1 MIAIPLLIGIISYL
15 LLYFMK
21 WRYYRLD
28 TQSKFQE
35 AEQATYTSKITIVIP
50 TSNQAQQLE
59 RLIALLLEQEYSGGI
74 EIVVVLYANTDNTP
88 VLLKKLEYDHRNI
101 RHTTV
106 PGTAHFIDLRK
117 LAITIGIKSVRTE
130 WFALLDPQFIP
141 SSTDWLT
148 SLICHIREGF
158 DLIIGYENFATED
171 NTGTVLRYITH
182 QNFLQLTRK
191 HIPALGNFSNFI
203 VRKNA
208 LDLNALYDVRSLQFT
223 LGSISNLLLPLFRK
237 NAEFVCTQSRAA
249 GKLLTSTVEINDLKT
264 RLAVE
269 QELLT
274 ETSFNKKILKFIQ
287 SSLIYIYI
295 ITTIFYGAV
304 ATLFALNLCDALPLP
319 SFLAYFATPLSIT
332 NNIVICTTF
341 FLLQLCL
348 ITYPIA
354 TLRKTFKHFGIHIHI
369 IYLLILPI
377 TLPINEL
384 FYKIKSL
391 FLKNKYRR
399 KL

>member
-1 MIAIPLLIGIISYL
+1 MIVLPLLIGIIAYT

-35 AEQATYTSKITIVIP
+35 AELATYTFKITIVIP

-59 RLIALLLEQEYSGGI
+59 QLITRLLEQNYKGGI
-74 EIVVVLYANTDNTP
+74 EIIVVLYANTDNTP
-88 VLLKKLEYDHRNI
+88 DLLKKLEYDHRNI

-148 SLICHIREGF
+148 SLSCHIREGF

-171 NTGTVLRYITH
+171 NTGTVLRYMTH
-182 QNFLQLTRK
+182 RNFLQLTRK
-191 HIPALGNFSNFI
+191 QIPAFGNFSNFI

-208 LDLNALYDVRSLQFT
+208 LNLNALYDVRSLQFT

-237 NAEFVCTQSRAA
+237 NAEFVCTQSQAA
-249 GKLLTSTVEINDLKT
+249 GMQLASTVEINDLKT

-287 SSLIYIYI
+287 ASLIFIYI
-295 ITTIFYGAV
+295 IITIFYGVA
-304 ATLFALNLCDALPLP
+304 ATLFALTLQDALAQP

-341 FLLQLCL
+341 FLLQ
-348 ITYPIA
+348 
-354 TLRKTFKHFGIHIHI
+354 
-369 IYLLILPI
+369 
-377 TLPINEL
+377 
-384 FYKIKSL
+384 
-391 FLKNKYRR
+391 
-399 KL
+399 

>member
-1 MIAIPLLIGIISYL
+1 MIAIPLFIGIISYL

-28 TQSKFQE
+28 PQTAFHE
-35 AEQATYTSKITIVIP
+35 AEALPYTSKITIVIP
-50 TSNQAQQLE
+50 ASNQAQQLE
-59 RLIALLLEQEYSGGI
+59 QLITRLLEQNYKGGVDI
-74 EIVVVLYANTDNTP
+74 IVVLYANTDNTLD
-88 VLLKKLEYDHRNI
+88 LLKKLEYDHRNI

-148 SLICHIREGF
+148 SLSCHISEGI
-158 DLIIGYENFATED
+158 DLIIGYENFATEN
-171 NTGTVLRYITH
+171 NTGAALRYIMH
-182 QNFLQLTRK
+182 QNFLHLTRK
-191 HIPALGNFSNFI
+191 HIRALGNYSNFL

-208 LDLNALYDVRSLQFT
+208 LNLNALYDVRSLQFT

-237 NAEFVCTQSRAA
+237 NAEFVCTESRVA
-249 GKLLTSTVEINDLKT
+249 GMLLTSTVEINDLKT

-287 SSLIYIYI
+287 ASLIYIYI
-295 ITTIFYGAV
+295 VITIFYGVA
-304 ATLFALNLCDALPLP
+304 ATLFASTLHDALVLP

>member
-28 TQSKFQE
+28 NQTAFHE
-35 AEQATYTSKITIVIP
+35 AEALPYTSKITIVIP
-50 TSNQAQQLE
+50 ASNQAQQLE
-59 RLIALLLEQEYSGGI
+59 QLIARLLEQNNKGGI
-74 EIVVVLYANTDNTP
+74 EIIVVLYANTDNTLD
-88 VLLKKLEYDHRNI
+88 LLKKLEYDYRNI

-106 PGTAHFIDLRK
+106 PGSAHFIDLRK

-148 SLICHIREGF
+148 SLSSKIREGF
-158 DLIIGYENFATED
+158 DLIIGYENFATGD
-171 NTGTVLRYITH
+171 NTGTTLRYTIH
-182 QNFLQLTRK
+182 QNFLNLKRK

-237 NAEFVCTQSRAA
+237 NAEIVCTQSQAA
-249 GKLLTSTVEINDLKT
+249 GMQLTSTIEINDLKT

-269 QELLT
+269 KELLT
-274 ETSFNKKILKFIQ
+274 ETNFNKKILKFVQ
-287 SSLIYIYI
+287 ASLIYIYI
-295 ITTIFYGAV
+295 IITIFYGVA
-304 ATLFALNLCDALPLP
+304 ATLFALTLYDALALP

-332 NNIVICTTF
+332 NNIVISTTF

-354 TLRKTFKHFGIHIHI
+354 TLRKTFKHFDIHIHI
-369 IYLLILPI
+369 TYLLILPI

>member
-1 MIAIPLLIGIISYL
+1 MIVLPLLIGLIAYT

-50 TSNQAQQLE
+50 TSNQAQQLKQ
-59 RLIALLLEQEYSGGI
+59 LITRLLEESNKGGI
-74 EIVVVLYANTDNTP
+74 EIIVVLYANTDNTLD
-88 VLLKKLEYDHRNI
+88 LLKKLEYDHRNI

-106 PGTAHFIDLRK
+106 PGSAHFIDFRK

-130 WFALLDPQFIP
+130 WFALLDPQFMP
-141 SSTDWLT
+141 TSTDWLT
-148 SLICHIREGF
+148 SLSCHIREGF

-171 NTGTVLRYITH
+171 NTDTVLRYMTH
-182 QNFLQLTRK
+182 LNFLQLTRK
-191 HIPALGNFSNFI
+191 QIPALGNYSNFL

-237 NAEFVCTQSRAA
+237 NAEFVCTQSQAA
-249 GKLLTSTVEINDLKT
+249 GMQLTSTVEINDLKT

-274 ETSFNKKILKFIQ
+274 ETNFNKKILKFIQ
-287 SSLIYIYI
+287 ASLIYLYI
-295 ITTIFYGAV
+295 IITIFYGVA
-304 ATLFALNLCDALPLP
+304 ATLFASTLHDALALP